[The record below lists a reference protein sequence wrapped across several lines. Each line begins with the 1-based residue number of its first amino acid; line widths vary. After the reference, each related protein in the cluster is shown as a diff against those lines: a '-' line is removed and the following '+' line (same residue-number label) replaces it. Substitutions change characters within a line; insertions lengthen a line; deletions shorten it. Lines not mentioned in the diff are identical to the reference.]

1 MTATTAKSSAWPLLA
16 ATAAL
21 LAALVLA
28 FLLVDSL
35 RDVATAAFDGDG
47 ALVRSRTQALGAA
60 GALVLLALVLAHA
73 VIPYPAEI
81 TTAAAGYVYGFG
93 LGLGLMMLSWFLT
106 ALLAYELARG
116 PGRQVTR
123 RVIGAKRLAAA
134 ERFVARGG
142 ATGLIAARFLPL
154 IPFNADLLR
163 GRHHRRRAAALR
175 LDDARRHRAVLRR
188 RDVPRQPAADR
199 QPDRL
204 APVGARRRAAGAAV
218 PRAPARARAGGLRP
232 PSGASASTLRV
243 RLSAREPSCACGC
256 AASA

>member
-1 MTATTAKSSAWPLLA
+1 MSATTAATPPAKGSAWPLLA
-16 ATAAL
+16 ATAVL

-28 FLLVDSL
+28 FVLVGSL
-35 RDVATAAFDGDG
+35 RDVAAAALDGDG
-47 ALVRSRTQALGAA
+47 VLVRSRTQALGAI

-123 RVIGAKRLAAA
+123 RVVGAKRLEAA

-154 IPFNADLLR
+154 IPFNATCY
-163 GRHHRRRAAALR
+163 AAGIT
-175 LDDARRHRAVLRR
+175 
-188 RDVPRQPAADR
+188 DVPRPRYAWTTFVGIAPFCVVVTYLGSRLQTVSLSDWRLWAVVAGLLALLYFAHR
-199 QPDRL
+199 CAHRL
-204 APVGARRRAAGAAV
+204 APAA
-218 PRAPARARAGGLRP
+218 
-232 PSGASASTLRV
+232 
-243 RLSAREPSCACGC
+243 
-256 AASA
+256 

>member
-1 MTATTAKSSAWPLLA
+1 MTATAVPTPAKSSAWPLLA

-21 LAALVLA
+21 LAALVLV
-28 FLLVDSL
+28 FVLVGPL
-35 RDVATAAFDGDG
+35 RDVATAAIDGDG
-47 ALVRSRTQALGAA
+47 ALVRSRTQALGAI

-123 RVIGAKRLAAA
+123 RVIGAKRLEAA

-154 IPFNADLLR
+154 IPFNATCYAAGITGVARPRYAWTTLVGIAPFCAVVTYLGSRLQTLSLTDWRLWALV
-163 GRHHRRRAAALR
+163 AALLALLLLAHR
-175 LDDARRHRAVLRR
+175 L
-188 RDVPRQPAADR
+188 VPAPAA
-199 QPDRL
+199 
-204 APVGARRRAAGAAV
+204 
-218 PRAPARARAGGLRP
+218 
-232 PSGASASTLRV
+232 
-243 RLSAREPSCACGC
+243 
-256 AASA
+256 

>member
-1 MTATTAKSSAWPLLA
+1 MPTAPGDAAITVTATTAKSSAWPLLA

-28 FLLVDSL
+28 FLLVGSL
-35 RDVATAAFDGDG
+35 RDVATAALEGDG

-123 RVIGAKRLAAA
+123 RVIGAKRLEAA

-142 ATGLIAARFLPL
+142 ATGLIAVRFLPL
-154 IPFNADLLR
+154 IPFNATCY
-163 GRHHRRRAAALR
+163 
-175 LDDARRHRAVLRR
+175 
-188 RDVPRQPAADR
+188 
-199 QPDRL
+199 
-204 APVGARRRAAGAAV
+204 AAGITGVARPRYAWTTIVGIAPFCAV
-218 PRAPARARAGGLRP
+218 VTFLGSRLQTVSLTDWRLWALVAGTAGAARARAQAHTRAG
-232 PSGASASTLRV
+232 T
-243 RLSAREPSCACGC
+243 
-256 AASA
+256 

>member
-1 MTATTAKSSAWPLLA
+1 MIATTAKRSAWPLLA
-16 ATAAL
+16 GTAAL

-28 FLLVDSL
+28 FLLVGSL
-35 RDVATAAFDGDG
+35 RDVASAALDGDG

-123 RVIGAKRLAAA
+123 RVIGARRLAAA
-134 ERFVARGG
+134 ARFVERGG

-154 IPFNADLLR
+154 MPFNAVCY
-163 GRHHRRRAAALR
+163 AAGITE
-175 LDDARRHRAVLRR
+175 
-188 RDVPRQPAADR
+188 VPRPRYAWTTIIGIAPFCIVVTFLGSRLQTVSLTDWRLWAAVAGLLALLYVAH
-199 QPDRL
+199 RL
-204 APVGARRRAAGAAV
+204 APT
-218 PRAPARARAGGLRP
+218 PA
-232 PSGASASTLRV
+232 T
-243 RLSAREPSCACGC
+243 
-256 AASA
+256 

>member
-1 MTATTAKSSAWPLLA
+1 MTATTAATPAKGSAWPLLA

-28 FLLVDSL
+28 FVLVDSL
-35 RDVATAAFDGDG
+35 RDVASAALDGDG

-116 PGRQVTR
+116 PGRRVTR
-123 RVIGAKRLAAA
+123 RVIGAKRLATA
-134 ERFVARGG
+134 ERFVERGG
-142 ATGLIAARFLPL
+142 ATGLIAMRFVPL
-154 IPFNADLLR
+154 VPFNAACY
-163 GRHHRRRAAALR
+163 AAGITGVARPRYAWTTLIGIAPFCITVTFLGSRLQTVSLSDWRLWAL
-175 LDDARRHRAVLRR
+175 AAVLLALLYVAHRF
-188 RDVPRQPAADR
+188 AH
-199 QPDRL
+199 RL
-204 APVGARRRAAGAAV
+204 APAA
-218 PRAPARARAGGLRP
+218 
-232 PSGASASTLRV
+232 
-243 RLSAREPSCACGC
+243 
-256 AASA
+256 